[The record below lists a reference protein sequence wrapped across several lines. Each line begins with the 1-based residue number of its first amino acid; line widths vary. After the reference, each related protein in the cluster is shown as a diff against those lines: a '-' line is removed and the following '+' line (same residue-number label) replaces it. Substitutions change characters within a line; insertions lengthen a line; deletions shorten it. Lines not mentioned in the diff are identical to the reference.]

1 MFCYFLPLGWTL
13 QSYMYGL
20 WHHIAEHKGVTYC
33 TPGDALPHG
42 GVCTA
47 QGFYCYSEED
57 PSGAVCY
64 GKTGDEIL
72 ESLSVQF
79 TIFEADGHYARNIG
93 IIVAFGVFCRVGYMA
108 AIYVL
113 TKMFGGQTPA
123 EPSESYKVVVD
134 GDLEGDSSARGGEVA
149 LSVDEL
155 TVPSV
160 SKDASEGTTFRFEDI
175 SYSIPGKKGQPDARV
190 LSNVSAEVRAGEVLA
205 IVGPSGAGKTI
216 LLDTLTY
223 SKGPGAPA
231 GNITL
236 DGHKMSRGA
245 FVDQAIYV
253 PREDILWP
261 TMTPRQHLEFA
272 FKNFRPD
279 LDAGARDAQVD
290 SFCPSRVSPLA
301 RTLGLEVSSSRV
313 FPAASAGHPLS
324 PSRSSNAL
332 A

>member
-1 MFCYFLPLGWTL
+1 
-13 QSYMYGL
+13 
-20 WHHIAEHKGVTYC
+20 
-33 TPGDALPHG
+33 
-42 GVCTA
+42 
-47 QGFYCYSEED
+47 
-57 PSGAVCY
+57 
-64 GKTGDEIL
+64 
-72 ESLSVQF
+72 
-79 TIFEADGHYARNIG
+79 
-93 IIVAFGVFCRVGYMA
+93 MA

-279 LDAGARDAQVD
+279 LDAGARDA
-290 SFCPSRVSPLA
+290 RHA
-301 RTLGLEVSSSRV
+301 RR
-313 FPAASAGHPLS
+313 H
-324 PSRSSNAL
+324 R
-332 A
+332 